1 MQVRGHRGREESGTL
16 CAQLDGELR
25 EGTELLSLL
34 LSPQLSRFM
43 ELRATASP
51 APLFPAGDAA
61 GPVVERPWAAP
72 QSLSAEAAVATAP
85 LCSPADYYGRVLLCA
100 Q

>member
-1 MQVRGHRGREESGTL
+1 MGGAPGREESGTL

-25 EGTELLSLL
+25 EGAELLSLL

-43 ELRATASP
+43 ELRARASP
-51 APLFPAGDAA
+51 APLFPAGDVTDL
-61 GPVVERPWAAP
+61 VVERPRAAP